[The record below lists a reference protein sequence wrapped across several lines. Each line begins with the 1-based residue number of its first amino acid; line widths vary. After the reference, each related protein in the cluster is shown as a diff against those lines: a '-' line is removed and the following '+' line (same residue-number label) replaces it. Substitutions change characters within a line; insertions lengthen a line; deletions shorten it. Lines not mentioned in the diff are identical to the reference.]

1 MNKVQQNTI
10 NLSLNIN
17 NLTYKQLV
25 QRRNIMYDMRL
36 DKDENVREK
45 YYMELGL
52 IENKLAYFDSL
63 PEVCK
68 QF

>member
-1 MNKVQQNTI
+1 MNKVQQKNI
-10 NLSLNIN
+10 DISLNIN

-25 QRRNIMYDMRL
+25 KRRNIMYNMRL

-45 YYMELGL
+45 YYIELGL
-52 IENKLAYFDSL
+52 IEKKLAYFDTL
-63 PEVCK
+63 PESCK